1 MSNEELAQ
9 LAYEAYAGALGINDT
24 PDWRPKTWS
33 ELPDERRQAW
43 REVAAA
49 LAERSR

>member
-9 LAYEAYAGALGINDT
+9 LAYEAYAGSLGTSRTDSF
-24 PDWRPKTWS
+24 RTWS
-33 ELPDERRQAW
+33 ELPEQRRQAW
-43 REVAAA
+43 REVAAL